1 MLTSKTTGVSVILAV
16 AAFAA
21 GCGSSGSGSSGP
33 SADFAALHQEYASP
47 SAHFQASD
55 VKAVEKALAQQ
66 SQSASVPTTM
76 SAKGSSLHIEGTGGT
91 SCTGGSGG
99 VSCSCPGGGS
109 FDETGVSDQ
118 GGVVQATVDYDACV
132 EITSTSD
139 TVSIS
144 GTLSF
149 ADYAA
154 AGASSEMIIYS
165 GTLTETVTPPG
176 STTTIDLDFALVNG
190 VMTYAVDV
198 SGGNVLVQASGSWDP
213 STDSGSFTVI
223 DQSGTWQCQ
232 LTNGS
237 GTCTGPGGSFS
248 VS

>member
-1 MLTSKTTGVSVILAV
+1 M
-16 AAFAA
+16 
-21 GCGSSGSGSSGP
+21 SSSL
-33 SADFAALHQEYASP
+33 DVRALRS
-47 SAHFQASD
+47 
-55 VKAVEKALAQQ
+55 AVEKALAQQ
-66 SQSASVPTTM
+66 SQSASIPMTM
-76 SAKGSSLHIEGTGGT
+76 SAKVSLQAASGSSLHIEGGGT
-91 SCTGGSGG
+91 TCNGGNGG

-118 GGVVQATVDYDACV
+118 GGVVQATIDYDACV
-132 EITSTSD
+132 EDASTSGS
-139 TVSIS
+139 VSIS

-154 AGASSEMIIYS
+154 AAPNPEMIIYS
-165 GTLTETVTPPG
+165 GTLEETVTPPTT
-176 STTTIDLDFALVNG
+176 TTTINLDFALVNG
-190 VMTYAVDV
+190 VMTYSVDV
-198 SGGNVLVQASGSWDP
+198 SGGNVLVQESGSWDQ

-223 DQSGTWQCQ
+223 DQGGTWQCQ